1 MLFRSMGRGAGAAV
15 GILAA
20 VVALSSC
27 SASGA
32 GPDGPAQ
39 VDTPFPEQ
47 TQGQLQAA
55 LDAAVAASGATGA
68 IVGVWAPWSGSWVTG
83 IGAGNPDQIFR
94 MADMTRPMI
103 CDAMYSLAAEGRIRL
118 DDPPSR
124 SVGTVAGLPESVTV
138 QQLCDGT
145 SGIGSYS
152 AILGPEFLETPER
165 VWNPS
170 ELVAYGVGTYD
181 PELAGT
187 YRDSD
192 AGYVL
197 LGEVLAR
204 AAGAGEADLLSERVF
219 DPLGLRSTRLPGPEP
234 ASPGEPALPGYVTLP
249 GPDGVRDCSA
259 PTEYT
264 VISPS
269 IGTTDSGAVGTITDL
284 AQYARALATGA
295 LLPEGTDR
303 FATAV
308 AVPGQPSWLTAGGGA
323 LRAGSLVGQ
332 FGSITGYLTAAFSD
346 PDTGL
351 TVAVVL
357 NNSAAGD
364 AVIAALAW
372 ELAAIAS
379 KAPAASGQQAPEAG
393 LPWTAQQFHDQIA
406 AAAICPPAA

>member
-1 MLFRSMGRGAGAAV
+1 MLSRSTGRGAAAAAS
-15 GILAA
+15 ILALTI
-20 VVALSSC
+20 ALASC
-27 SASGA
+27 SGGNSDPGS
-32 GPDGPAQ
+32 PAQ
-39 VDTPFPEQ
+39 VDAAFPEATQ
-47 TQGQLQAA
+47 TQLQSA
-55 LDAAVAASGATGA
+55 LDAAIAAAGATGA
-68 IVGVWAPWSGSWVTG
+68 IVGVWAPWSGSWISATG
-83 IGAGNPDQIFR
+83 VGQPDQAFR
-94 MADMTRPMI
+94 FADMTRPMT
-103 CDAMYSLAAEGRIRL
+103 CDAMYSLAAEGSIRL

-145 SGIGSYS
+145 SGIGSYGS
-152 AILGPEFLETPER
+152 ILAPKFLEMPDR

-181 PELAGT
+181 PAVAGT

-197 LGEVLAR
+197 LGQVLAR
-204 AAGAGEADLLSERVF
+204 AARTDASNVLSERVF
-219 DPLGLRSTRLPGPEP
+219 EPLGLDRTRLPGPEP
-234 ASPGEPALPGYVTLP
+234 APPGEPALPGYVTLP

-259 PTEYT
+259 PTDYT

-269 IGTTDSGAVGTITDL
+269 IGSTDSGAVGTIEDL
-284 AQYARALATGA
+284 AQYSRALATGA

-303 FATAV
+303 FASAV
-308 AVPGQPSWLTAGGGA
+308 PVPGQPSWVAVGGGA
-323 LRAGSLVGQ
+323 IRAGSLVGQ

-346 PDTGL
+346 PQTGL

-357 NNSAAGD
+357 NNSTAGD
-364 AVIAALAW
+364 AMIAYLAW

-379 KAPAASGQQAPEAG
+379 KAPAAPGRENPEAG

>member
-1 MLFRSMGRGAGAAV
+1 MLFRSTGRGAAVAA

-20 VVALSSC
+20 ILALCSC
-27 SASGA
+27 SAEGA
-32 GPDGPAQ
+32 GPDGPTQ
-39 VDTPFPEQ
+39 VDAAFPEQ
-47 TQGQLQAA
+47 TQAPLQTA

-68 IVGVWAPWSGSWVTG
+68 IVGVWAPWSGTWVA
-83 IGAGNPDQIFR
+83 GAGVGHPDQVFR
-94 MADMTRPMI
+94 FADMTRPMT
-103 CDAMYSLAAEGRIRL
+103 CDAMYSLAAAGAIRL

-138 QQLCDGT
+138 QQLCDST

-152 AILGPEFLETPER
+152 AILGPEFLATPQR

-181 PELAGT
+181 PALAGT
-187 YRDSD
+187 FRDSD

-204 AAGAGEADLLSERVF
+204 ASGTDEADLLSERVF
-219 DPLGLRSTRLPGPEP
+219 EPLGLPSTRLPGPEP
-234 ASPGEPALPGYVTLP
+234 AAPGEPALPGYVTLA
-249 GPDGVRDCSA
+249 GPDGARDCSA
-259 PTEYT
+259 PTDYT
-264 VISPS
+264 AISPS

-284 AQYARALATGA
+284 ARYSRALATGA
-295 LLPEGTDR
+295 LLPEGIDR

-308 AVPGQPSWLTAGGGA
+308 PVPGQPSWLTAGGGA
-323 LRAGSLVGQ
+323 VRAGSLIGQ

-346 PDTGL
+346 PQTGL

-379 KAPAASGQQAPEAG
+379 KAPAAPGQQAPEAG

-406 AAAICPPAA
+406 AAAVCPPAG